1 MQRLLF
7 EHSPYF
13 ILLCIA
19 VGVGYAY
26 LLYTGNHSWS
36 KRTNQILFALRAM
49 VVSFLAFLLLGP
61 VLKLITNEYEK
72 PTWVFLIDSSTS
84 VGEVIDSTGQIKVTS
99 ILGETRGI
107 IENAGYDVKW
117 KDLYGKNITSIK
129 ANGPTSDLSR
139 GIQNVVNEFE
149 GKNLA
154 GIILVSDGIYNSGAS
169 PLYTPVRIPIY
180 TVGLGDTTSRVD
192 LILKNVAFN
201 KIAYQGNKFP
211 LKAQVLMQGM
221 ENQDISVA
229 VLKDGRVVSSQQ
241 KNTGNKSLVDFDF
254 QLEALEKGI
263 QRYDVSVK
271 PIDLENNKRN
281 NAMSIFIEVV
291 DGKKKIVLIAPAP
304 HPDIKAIRSVV
315 EKNSNYEFIV
325 HIPGIANADDSYL
338 KPGAAE
344 LFIFHQ
350 AIDVTGKTLPLY
362 TALSK
367 GSSSILIMLG
377 SQSNLRQLPA
387 NQIPV
392 QFDYKGQW
400 DEVTPVVNSSFS
412 DFGFSENSN
421 GIFSRYPPV
430 QVPFGKFAFPAKT
443 SVLLYQ
449 RIGSVVTDRP
459 LLFSW
464 EDGGKKVAAMIGEG
478 LWRWRLNEF
487 AENGNTEIFDELFSK
502 LIQYLSTQEDKRKFR
517 SFPLQNEFSDSEAV
531 VIESQVYNDL
541 FELVYG
547 NAIQLQ
553 LRNEQGEV
561 TNYNY
566 TTSPG
571 GSRYRIGGLKEG
583 VYRFKATTVLNDKTE
598 EVNGQFLVK
607 SQNIEA
613 QNLTA
618 DFNLLRRLSK
628 ETGGKFYL
636 SDQVS
641 LLTSDLERS
650 KAASL
655 IHSEETFN
663 QLINLKWV
671 FFLLLGLITTEWFLR
686 KYLGSY

>member
-7 EHSPYF
+7 EYSPYF
-13 ILLCIA
+13 ILLCITA
-19 VGVGYAY
+19 GIGYAY
-26 LLYTGNHSWS
+26 ILYTGNYTWS
-36 KRTNQILFALRAM
+36 KRTNQILFVLRAV

-61 VLKLITNEYEK
+61 VFKLITNEYEK

-84 VGEVIDSTGQIKVTS
+84 VGEVIDSLGQIRLTS
-99 ILGETRGI
+99 NLSETKSA
-107 IENAGYDVKW
+107 IENSGYEVKW
-117 KDLYGKNITSIK
+117 KDLAGKDITSIK
-129 ANGPTSDLSR
+129 ANRPASDLNR

-154 GIILVSDGIYNSGAS
+154 GIVLVSDGIYNSGAS

-180 TVGLGDTTSRVD
+180 SVGLGDTTSRVD

-211 LKAQVLMQGM
+211 LKAQVLMQGV
-221 ENQDISVA
+221 ENQDVSVA
-229 VLKDGRVVSSQQ
+229 VLKDGKVLTSQQ

-254 QLEALEKGI
+254 QLEAIEKGM
-263 QRYDVSVK
+263 QRYDVSIK
-271 PIDLENNKRN
+271 PIDQENNKRN

-304 HPDIKAIRSVV
+304 HPDIKALKSVV
-315 EKNSNYEFIV
+315 EKNANYEFIV
-325 HIPGIANADDSYL
+325 HIPGVANADDSYL

-350 AIDVTGKTLPLY
+350 AVDNAGKTLPLY
-362 TALSK
+362 NALSK
-367 GSSSILIMLG
+367 GSSSLLIILG
-377 SQSNLRQLPA
+377 SQSNLRVLPA
-387 NQIPV
+387 NQIPI

-400 DEVTPVVNSSFS
+400 DEVTPVVNSSFG

-421 GIFSRYPPV
+421 GVFSRYPPV
-430 QVPFGKFAFPAKT
+430 QVPFGKFVFPAKA

-449 RIGSVVTDRP
+449 RIGSVITDRP

-464 EDGGKKVAAMIGEG
+464 EEGDRKIAAMIGEG
-478 LWRWRLNEF
+478 MWRWRLNEF
-487 AENGNTEIFDELFSK
+487 ADNGNTEIFDELFSK

-547 NAIQLQ
+547 NTIQLQ
-553 LRNEQGEV
+553 LRDEQGKI
-561 TNYNY
+561 TSYNY

-583 VYRFKATTVLNDKTE
+583 VYRYKATTLLNDKTE

-607 SQNIEA
+607 AQNIEA

-618 DFNLLRRLSK
+618 DFNLLRKLSN
-628 ETGGKFYL
+628 ETGGKFYKT
-636 SDQVS
+636 DQIS
-641 LLTSDLERS
+641 LLASDLEKT